1 MADVAPGRQ
10 RDTTLM
16 GMYLFLA
23 SEIMLFGGLFA
34 VALALRLLHPQEVV
48 AASRRLHYGIGA
60 ANTVVLLTSSLAVA
74 LAVAAAEMGKVKGT
88 AAGLLAAAGLGL
100 GFLAL
105 KAVEY
110 GMEIR
115 EQLLPAFTP
124 AEAFESPSAHLFMD
138 LYLVATTLHVVHV
151 TVGVGLLAG
160 LAWRVHRRSLTL
172 PRSAMGVEVVGLYWH
187 LVDVIWV
194 FLYPVLYL
202 VR

>member
-1 MADVAPGRQ
+1 MADAAPSRQ

-34 VALALRLLHPQEVV
+34 VALALRLLHPQEVA

-60 ANTVVLLTSSLAVA
+60 TNTVVLLTSSLAVA

-88 AAGLLAAAGLGL
+88 VVGLLAAAGLGL

-124 AEAFESPSAHLFMD
+124 AEAFDSLAAHLFMD
-138 LYLVATTLHVVHV
+138 LYLVATALHAVHV
-151 TVGVGLLAG
+151 TVGVALLAG
-160 LAWRVHRRSLTL
+160 LAWRVHRRSLAL
-172 PRSAMGVEVVGLYWH
+172 PRGAPGVEVVGLYWH

>member
-1 MADVAPGRQ
+1 MADVAEARR

-34 VALALRLLHPQEVV
+34 VALALRLLHPQDVV
-48 AASRRLHYGIGA
+48 AASRRLHYGVGA

-74 LAVAAAEMGKVKGT
+74 LAVAAAEMGKAKGT
-88 AAGLLAAAGLGL
+88 VAGLLAAAGLGV

-115 EQLLPAFTP
+115 ERLLPAFTP
-124 AEAFESPSAHLFMD
+124 ADAFESPAAHLFLD
-138 LYLVATTLHVVHV
+138 LYLIATALHAVHV

-160 LAWRVHRRSLTL
+160 LAWRVRRSGLPL
-172 PRSAMGVEVVGLYWH
+172 PRGATGVEVVGLYWH

>member
-1 MADVAPGRQ
+1 MADAAPSRQ

-34 VALALRLLHPQEVV
+34 VALALRLLHPQEVA

-88 AAGLLAAAGLGL
+88 VAGLLAAAGLGL

-105 KAVEY
+105 KAMEY

-124 AEAFESPSAHLFMD
+124 AEAFESPAAHLFMD
-138 LYLVATTLHVVHV
+138 LYLVATALHAVHV
-151 TVGVGLLAG
+151 TAGVALLAG
-160 LAWRVHRRSLTL
+160 LAWRVHRRSLVL
-172 PRSAMGVEVVGLYWH
+172 PRAATGVEVVGLYWH

>member
-1 MADVAPGRQ
+1 MADAAPSRQ

-34 VALALRLLHPQEVV
+34 VALALRLLHPQEVA

-88 AAGLLAAAGLGL
+88 VVSLLAAAGLGL

-124 AEAFESPSAHLFMD
+124 AEAFESPPAHLFMD
-138 LYLVATTLHVVHV
+138 LYLVATALHAVHV
-151 TVGVGLLAG
+151 TVGVVLLAG
-160 LAWRVHRRSLTL
+160 LAWRVHRRSLAL
-172 PRSAMGVEVVGLYWH
+172 PRGAAGVEVVGLYWH

-194 FLYPVLYL
+194 FLYPILYL